1 VRKAVI
7 DVGSGSVLLLVA
19 EQSALGWTPIH
30 ETSRM
35 TFLGEAAKQT
45 GRLLP
50 ARMEATLAAIAEAWV
65 TAKALNC
72 DVIDAVGTMALR
84 ITDNAAEFLDLAAAQ
99 GTPVTVISGELEAE
113 LGFRA
118 VIEDPRF
125 SDFDRLSIL
134 DPGGQSTELTMA
146 VRTGDDWKKTFQ
158 HSFPLGTLQ
167 LRGGI
172 LSVESPGPGE
182 ILATSAQIDD
192 TIGVEIAPADPGP
205 VVALGA
211 PGTDLVM
218 IRNGWTTWDASQV
231 HGSYL
236 EYEEVGKAV
245 GWLMR
250 MTDAQREAIPGIEP
264 GRGHTI
270 HAGCLILERFLN
282 GLAAPGVWVSVRG
295 WRHAWLSQER

>member
-1 VRKAVI
+1 
-7 DVGSGSVLLLVA
+7 
-19 EQSALGWTPIH
+19 
-30 ETSRM
+30 M
-35 TFLGEAAKQT
+35 TFLGEGAKQS
-45 GRLLP
+45 GRLREE
-50 ARMEATLAAIAEAWV
+50 RMVATLAAIAEAFRS
-65 TAKALNC
+65 AEDLGC
-72 DVIDAVGTMALR
+72 DTIEAVGTMALR
-84 ITDNAAEFLDLAAAQ
+84 ITENAPDFLQRAATQ

-125 SDFDRLSIL
+125 SEFERVSIL

-146 VRTGDDWKKTFQ
+146 ARTGNGWEKTFQ
-158 HSFPLGTLQ
+158 HSFRLGTLQ
-167 LRGGI
+167 LRGGM
-172 LSVESPGPGE
+172 LQSESPTPGE

-218 IRNGWTTWDASQV
+218 IRNGWTTWDANRV

-236 EYEEVGKAV
+236 DYEEVGKAV

-250 MTDAQREAIPGIEP
+250 MTDGERESIPGIEA
-264 GRGHTI
+264 GRGQTI

-282 GLAAPGVWVSVRG
+282 ALAAPGVWVSVRG
-295 WRHAWLSQER
+295 WRHAWLTHPK

>member
-1 VRKAVI
+1 MKRAVI

-19 EQSALGWTPIH
+19 EQSDGGWTPIQ

-35 TFLGEAAKQT
+35 TFLGEGAKQS
-45 GRLLP
+45 GRLREE
-50 ARMEATLAAIAEAWV
+50 RMVATLAAISEAFRAAEALGCE
-65 TAKALNC
+65 T
-72 DVIDAVGTMALR
+72 IEAVGTMALR
-84 ITDNAAEFLDLAAAQ
+84 ITENAPEFLERAASQ

-118 VIEDPRF
+118 VIEDPIF
-125 SDFDRLSIL
+125 SEFERVSIL

-146 VRTGDDWKKTFQ
+146 ARTADGWTKTLQ

-167 LRGGI
+167 LRGGM
-172 LSVESPGPGE
+172 LRSETPTPGE

-218 IRNGWTTWDASQV
+218 IRNGWTTWDANRV

-236 EYEEVGKAV
+236 DYEEVGKAV

-250 MTDAQREAIPGIEP
+250 MTDEERESIPGIEA
-264 GRGHTI
+264 GRGQTI

-282 GLAAPGVWVSVRG
+282 ALAAPGVSVSVRG
-295 WRHAWLSQER
+295 WRHAWLTHPR

>member
-1 VRKAVI
+1 
-7 DVGSGSVLLLVA
+7 
-19 EQSALGWTPIH
+19 
-30 ETSRM
+30 M
-35 TFLGEAAKQT
+35 TFLGEGAKQS
-45 GRLLP
+45 GILRP
-50 ARMEATLAAIAEAWV
+50 DRMAATLAAISDAYA
-65 TAKALNC
+65 TASSLGC
-72 DVIDAVGTMALR
+72 SDIDAVGTMALR
-84 ITDNAAEFLDLAAAQ
+84 ITRNADEFLQLAANQ
-99 GTPVTVISGELEAE
+99 GTPITVISGEREAE
-113 LGFRA
+113 LGFLA
-118 VIEDPRF
+118 VIEDPLF
-125 SDFDRLSIL
+125 SNFDRVSIL

-146 VRTGDDWKKTFQ
+146 NRGGTEWTKTFQ

-172 LSVESPGPGE
+172 LSSETPDAGE

-218 IRNGWTTWDASQV
+218 IRNGWTTWDANRV

-250 MTDAQREAIPGIEP
+250 MSDAERESIPGIER

-270 HAGCLILERFLN
+270 HGGCLILERFLN
-282 GLAAPGVWVSVRG
+282 ALAAPGVWVSVRG
-295 WRHAWLSQER
+295 WRHAWLSRES